1 MTSARDDRHGPD
13 EGPGGRLR
21 REREE
26 RGLSSQQVAEQLKLD
41 VAVIEALEDNDF
53 PALGAPVFAR
63 GHLRRYAA
71 LLGIPEGAL
80 LAAYD
85 EARQPEAPTLV
96 PRAHFERLP
105 ERHVPRWPW
114 ALGGLGALLA
124 AGTLAVIGGRA
135 IKWPWQD
142 SGPAEGQIG
151 GSSQADGG
159 LPSRT
164 TVTPPSAV
172 EGPAVAPGNDRG
184 AAAPAASDA
193 ASTGE
198 SARTSST
205 DVTAAAGMLKLDFRF
220 AQDSWIE
227 IFDGTGKAV
236 LYDLGAAGSTRSISA
251 VAPLSVTVGNAPA
264 VALSVNGRPVALPRP
279 EPGQTVVRVTVER
292 SGAVR

>member
-1 MTSARDDRHGPD
+1 MTSARDDRDGSD
-13 EGPGGRLR
+13 GGPGGRLR

-26 RGLSSQQVAEQLKLD
+26 RGLSSQQAAEQLNLD

-80 LAAYD
+80 LAQYE
-85 EARQPEAPTLV
+85 EARPEAPTLV

-105 ERHVPRWPW
+105 ERHAPRWPW
-114 ALGGLGALLA
+114 VAGALVAFAA
-124 AGTLAVIGGRA
+124 AGALVAAIGSGA
-135 IKWPWQD
+135 IKWPWTAAAP
-142 SGPAEGQIG
+142 SEESIG
-151 GSSQADGG
+151 GSQPADRAFV
-159 LPSRT
+159 STT
-164 TVTPPSAV
+164 TVTPAPATAPVIAPADQRAV
-172 EGPAVAPGNDRG
+172 ESPAAATAGGATTPGTQTAG
-184 AAAPAASDA
+184 AAGA
-193 ASTGE
+193 
-198 SARTSST
+198 
-205 DVTAAAGMLKLDFRF
+205 LKLDFRF

-264 VALSVNGRPVALPRP
+264 VALSVNGRSVALPAP